1 VNPGRIETKEI
12 LMRGAKELIET
23 LNENLACEVTAIAQ
37 YSIHAEMAEVWG
49 YDELAEEMMK
59 AARAEMKHMANLVHR
74 ILELEGDVE
83 IKMKTV
89 KLGKNVKEMIEL
101 LIEAEEDAIKDYNEA
116 IILAHDLKDNG
127 TNHILKKHS
136 EDEEEHLAY
145 WKSQQAQIKQMGI
158 EGYLSTKVD

>member
-1 VNPGRIETKEI
+1 
-12 LMRGAKELIET
+12 MSRGAKELIES
-23 LNENLACEVTAIAQ
+23 LNENLACEVTAVGQ
-37 YSIHAEMAEVWG
+37 YSVHAEMCEVWG
-49 YDELAEEMMK
+49 YDELAEDFMK
-59 AARAEMKHMANLVHR
+59 NARAEMKHIANLVHR

-89 KLGKNVKEMIEL
+89 KIGKNVKEMMEL
-101 LIEAEEDAIKDYNEA
+101 QIEAEEDAIKDYNEA

-145 WKSQQAQIKQMGI
+145 LKSQQTQIKQMGL
-158 EGYLSTKVD
+158 ESYLGTKVD